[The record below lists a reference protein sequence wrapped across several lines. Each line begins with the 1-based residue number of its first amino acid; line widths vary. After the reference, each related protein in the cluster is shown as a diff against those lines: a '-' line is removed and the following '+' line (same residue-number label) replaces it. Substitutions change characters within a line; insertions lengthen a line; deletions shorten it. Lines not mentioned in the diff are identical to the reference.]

1 MKRVEIISH
10 MRDLHN
16 EYSSFTNRDLDFDE
30 WLTSQCFELAET
42 AKLWEDAHAKLEEK
56 LRIEYGAELEAF
68 KIVAEERIR
77 DEYEQK
83 LNEATHADA
92 SEITSLRKE
101 LDKATLE
108 RDSWYGQF
116 KALAQSHV
124 EQGKEIHNLKVER
137 KKIIEKNAS
146 MSIQQALNA
155 SKLKEAEERATHW
168 YDLYTQQLKRKDQLE
183 EWLQDYQKSLRET
196 NVFHKNEA
204 TIHAITEILNESNI

>member
-1 MKRVEIISH
+1 MRTPEEILAKH
-10 MRDLHN
+10 GYPMPGD
-16 EYSSFTNRDLDFDE
+16 DLDPNLIHAMEEFVQE
-30 WLTSQCFELAET
+30 CETKVSFEN
-42 AKLWEDAHAKLEEK
+42 
-56 LRIEYGAELEAF
+56 
-68 KIVAEERIR
+68 RIR

-124 EQGKEIHNLKVER
+124 EQGKEIHNLKAER
-137 KKIIEKNAS
+137 KIIIEKNAS

-168 YDLYTQQLKRKDQLE
+168 YDLYTQQLKRKDVLE
-183 EWLQDYQKSLRET
+183 EKQ
-196 NVFHKNEA
+196 
-204 TIHAITEILNESNI
+204 